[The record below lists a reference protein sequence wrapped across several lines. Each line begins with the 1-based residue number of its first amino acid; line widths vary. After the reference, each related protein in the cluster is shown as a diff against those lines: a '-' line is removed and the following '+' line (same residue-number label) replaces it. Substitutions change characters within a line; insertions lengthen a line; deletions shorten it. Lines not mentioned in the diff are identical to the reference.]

1 MVLTLIV
8 GLVVL
13 GTIVVIGIIGYWIDE
28 TEQVLE
34 DDDDQWFCPAF

>member
-1 MVLTLIV
+1 MLLTIIV

-13 GTIVVIGIIGYWIDE
+13 GMIVVVGIVGYWIDE
-28 TEQVLE
+28 TEQALE